1 MSIKISDD
9 YLIGFIEGEG
19 CFYVGI
25 VPSEDTKNGFQVIPF
40 FKVSQNPK
48 GKVILDFLKKRLDCG
63 YVKPNDSKNSS
74 DKSLAYVV
82 RDIFSLESKVIPF
95 FEKQLF
101 IKREEFQK
109 FKKIIALMSEKKHL
123 TALGFREVI
132 EIAYSMNTC
141 IRKISKEQLIDSIR

>member
-19 CFYVGI
+19 CFYTGI
-25 VPSEDTKNGFQVIPF
+25 VPSRDTKNGFQVIPF

-63 YVKPNDSKNSS
+63 YIKPNDSKNSS

-82 RDIFSLESKVIPF
+82 RDIFSLKSKVIPF
-95 FEKQLF
+95 FEEKLF

-109 FKKIIALMSEKKHL
+109 FRKIIELMVEKKHL
-123 TALGFREVI
+123 TTQGFREI
-132 EIAYSMNTC
+132 IDISYSMNTGN
-141 IRKISKEQLIDSIR
+141 RKISKEQLIDNIK

>member
-19 CFYVGI
+19 CFYTGI
-25 VPSEDTKNGFQVIPF
+25 VPSRDTKNGFQVIPF

-63 YVKPNDSKNSS
+63 YIKPNDSKNSS

-82 RDIFSLESKVIPF
+82 RDIFSLKSKVIPL
-95 FEKQLF
+95 FEEKLF

-109 FKKIIALMSEKKHL
+109 FRKIIELMVEKKHL
-123 TALGFREVI
+123 TTQGFREI
-132 EIAYSMNTC
+132 IDISYSMNTGN
-141 IRKISKEQLIDSIR
+141 RKISKEQLIDNIK

>member
-9 YLIGFIEGEG
+9 YLYGFIEGEG

-25 VPSEDTKNGFQVIPF
+25 VPSQDTKNGFQVIPF

-63 YVKPNDSKNSS
+63 YVKPNDKKNSS

-82 RDIFSLESKVIPF
+82 RDIISLKEKVIPF
-95 FEKQLF
+95 FEEKLF
-101 IKREEFQK
+101 IKREEFLK
-109 FKKIIALMSEKKHL
+109 FKKIIDLMSDKKHL
-123 TALGFREVI
+123 TAQGFREI
-132 EIAYSMNTC
+132 IDIAYTMNTGN
-141 IRKISKEQLIDSIR
+141 RKIPKEQLIEHIK

>member
-19 CFYVGI
+19 CFYTGI
-25 VPSEDTKNGFQVIPF
+25 VPSRDSKNGFQVIPF

-63 YVKPNDSKNSS
+63 YIKPNDSKNSS

-82 RDIFSLESKVIPF
+82 RDIFSLKSKVIPL
-95 FEKQLF
+95 FEEKLF

-109 FKKIIALMSEKKHL
+109 FRKIIELMVEKKHL
-123 TALGFREVI
+123 TTQGFREI
-132 EIAYSMNTC
+132 IDISYSMNTGN
-141 IRKISKEQLIDSIR
+141 RKISKEQLIDNIK

>member
-25 VPSEDTKNGFQVIPF
+25 VPSGDTKNGFQVIPF

-48 GKVILDFLKKRLDCG
+48 GKVILDFLRKRLDCG

-82 RDIFSLESKVIPF
+82 RDIISLESKIIPF
-95 FEKQLF
+95 FNEKLF
-101 IKREEFQK
+101 VKREDFLK
-109 FKKIIALMSEKKHL
+109 FKKIIELMSEKKHL
-123 TALGFREVI
+123 TAQGFKEI
-132 EIAYSMNTC
+132 IDIAYSMNTC
-141 IRKISKEQLIDSIR
+141 NRKISKKQLIKHIK